1 MSEAA
6 RKKYFWLK
14 LKEDFFRNKKIK
26 KLRKIAGGDTFT
38 IIYLKMQLLSLRHEG
53 KVFFEGVEEN
63 FAEEIALE
71 IDEDV
76 DNVKVTI
83 AYLFNNGLI
92 EEVDTDEYMLPEAV
106 VSIGSESSSAERV
119 RRHRE
124 KKKKEL
130 TEPEKPQEALSSNVE
145 ALQCNAHVISCNTEI
160 ETDKQIE
167 KETDKEK
174 EKEKNKQTDLTVSEK
189 ERIRLLQE
197 LFVGWSVNDYQ
208 ILYLSSLVN
217 DKLPME
223 AGELYGRDIAIY
235 DALFKLIKKA
245 RAENV
250 KNIYRW
256 LEVVIPKWEF

>member
-92 EEVDTDEYMLPEAV
+92 EEVSEDQYVLPETV
-106 VSIGSESSSAERV
+106 DCIGKEGSSAERM

-124 KKKKEL
+124 NKKKALHTPENIPEL
-130 TEPEKPQEALSSNVE
+130 NESNSEAS
-145 ALQCNAHVISCNTEI
+145 QCDGAVTKSDTEI